1 MRKDGYV
8 VVQPWMVTDYN
19 LNGNKLLIYALIW
32 GFSQD
37 DQSCFYGSVS
47 YIVEYFRLSKR
58 AVLNLLAELEKD
70 GLVRK
75 WTEPVNG
82 RPTNRYA
89 ALRPA
94 VDALR
99 PAADPAAEDGCKKC
113 TSAENAP
120 VQNVHSDRCRKCT
133 STGAECAP
141 KKEIEKANNN
151 KPRAGARAE
160 PSTVETPADVFVE
173 FAQGE
178 PCGGH
183 ILLESLRDF
192 DQHRRELSKKDKKKL
207 WTATAARKICKSL
220 IRLTREAGVQDRTGY
235 MIAMLDQSVENGW
248 TGVFAVK
255 DFVDK
260 APAVHIAQPAPDKP
274 RKITKEM
281 TLADLL
287 GGVGA

>member
-47 YIVEYFRLSKR
+47 YIVDYFKLSKR
-58 AVLNLLAELEKD
+58 AVLNLLGELEKD
-70 GLVRK
+70 GLIRK
-75 WTEPVNG
+75 WSETVNG

-94 VDALR
+94 ECSSAS
-99 PAADPAAEDGCKKC
+99 DGCKKC
-113 TSAENAP
+113 TSAE
-120 VQNVHSDRCRKCT
+120 S
-133 STGAECAP
+133 AP
-141 KKEIEKANNN
+141 KKEKEKANNN
-151 KPRAGARAE
+151 NPRAGAREE
-160 PSTVETPADVFVE
+160 PSSLTVAEVFDE
-173 FAQGE
+173 FSRGA
-178 PCGGH
+178 PGG
-183 ILLESLRDF
+183 LYDALMDF
-192 DQHRRELSKKDKKKL
+192 DQHRRELAKKDKKKL
-207 WTATAARKICKSL
+207 WTPLVAKKICKS
-220 IRLTREAGVQDRTGY
+220 IKRLVEESGVQDRTGY
-235 MIAMLDQSVENGW
+235 AIAMLNQSVENGW

-260 APAVHIAQPAPDKP
+260 APTVHNAQPAPDKP
-274 RKITKEM
+274 RKITKGM

-287 GGVGA
+287 GGISA

>member
-47 YIVEYFRLSKR
+47 YIVDYFKLSKR
-58 AVLNLLAELEKD
+58 AVLNLLGELEKD
-70 GLVRK
+70 GLIRK
-75 WTEPVNG
+75 WSETVNG

-94 VDALR
+94 ECSSAS
-99 PAADPAAEDGCKKC
+99 DGCKKC
-113 TSAENAP
+113 TS
-120 VQNVHSDRCRKCT
+120 
-133 STGAECAP
+133 TGAESAP
-141 KKEIEKANNN
+141 KKEKEKANNN
-151 KPRAGARAE
+151 KPRAGAREEPDGLTVAE
-160 PSTVETPADVFVE
+160 VFDEFSRGGPSGLYDA
-173 FAQGE
+173 
-178 PCGGH
+178 
-183 ILLESLRDF
+183 LMDF
-192 DQHRRELSKKDKKKL
+192 DQYRRELAKKDKKKL
-207 WTATAARKICKSL
+207 WTPLVAKKICKS
-220 IRLTREAGVQDRTGY
+220 IKRLVEESGVQDRTGY
-235 MIAMLDQSVENGW
+235 AIAMLNQSIENGW

-260 APAVHIAQPAPDKP
+260 APTVHNAQPAPDRP
-274 RKITKEM
+274 RKITKDM

-287 GGVGA
+287 GGVSA

>member
-37 DQSCFYGSVS
+37 EQSCFYGSVS
-47 YIVEYFRLSKR
+47 YIVEYFQLSKR

-70 GLVRK
+70 GLIRK
-75 WTEPVNG
+75 WSEPVNG

-94 VDALR
+94 ACVSAS
-99 PAADPAAEDGCKKC
+99 DGCKKC

-120 VQNVHSDRCRKCT
+120 VNNVHPDGCKKCT
-133 STGAECAP
+133 STGAESAP

-151 KPRAGARAE
+151 NPRAGAREEPDSLTVAE
-160 PSTVETPADVFVE
+160 VFDE
-173 FAQGE
+173 FSR
-178 PCGGH
+178 GGPGG
-183 ILLESLRDF
+183 LYDALMDF
-192 DQHRRELSKKDKKKL
+192 DQHRRELAKKDKKKL
-207 WTATAARKICKSL
+207 WTPLVAKKICKS
-220 IRLTREAGVQDRTGY
+220 IKRLVEESGVQDRTGY
-235 MIAMLDQSVENGW
+235 AIAMLNQSIENGW

-260 APAVHIAQPAPDKP
+260 APTVHNAQPAPDRP
-274 RKITKEM
+274 RKITKDM

-287 GGVGA
+287 GGVSA